1 MMKSATAAAFPRSS
15 FGAAPPAWILIQR
28 LAGHDAAR
36 RREAAL
42 RFTVREAGLAEQV
55 AQDGLLIASSQERVS
70 GADGII
76 LIGDVFGRRGGRDG
90 SPPPPGAPADRAAW
104 LARNRWGRYAAV
116 FPDGAALS
124 LMRDPM
130 GMMPLHALEIDGV
143 LVAAPDVP
151 PWLRTMAALRVDR
164 AALAHALAHPPML
177 TWAPVL
183 AGVQT
188 LTPGVLHSRGQG
200 GWTKTVIWDP
210 ARFVANAGE
219 DAETLRRR
227 LVDRIDMC
235 VAAWAARYPAPH
247 LELSGGLDSAIV
259 LASLA
264 RAGLTPSATNFTT
277 GYEGGD
283 ERRFARPLAER
294 YGVRLQAHDARAA
307 AIDYA
312 RLAGDVPGAA
322 PQLHGLDPIHE
333 QVIADHARA
342 AGASAIL
349 TGQGGD
355 AVFFQM
361 PSLGIAADLAA
372 KNGFAAFRDPLVL
385 DLAARTAR
393 SAWRVLGVM
402 LRERL
407 IGTPVRRDTFDRRLL
422 GDAVLDVLEAERLQ
436 HPWLGGLGAL
446 PPGKRV
452 QLEAIA
458 NCQLFFTPVRR
469 GIDRPLIH
477 PLLSQPIV
485 ELCLSIPTWQ
495 LAPDIRDRGL
505 ARGAF
510 RARLPE
516 ALLARRRK
524 GEASTYYNRA
534 IAENLPFLRDFLLGG
549 RLAEMGFLDKARLE
563 AALDANRMMHLDE
576 TRPVPLYVSFEAWL
590 RRQG

>member
-1 MMKSATAAAFPRSS
+1 M
-15 FGAAPPAWILIQR
+15 
-28 LAGHDAAR
+28 AR
-36 RREAAL
+36 RREASL
-42 RFTVREAGLAEQV
+42 HLTVREAGLAEQV
-55 AQDGLLIASSQERVS
+55 ARDGLLIASSHEPVRV
-70 GADGII
+70 ADDVV
-76 LIGDVFGRRGGRDG
+76 LIGDVFGRRGGVDM
-90 SPPPPGAPADRAAW
+90 SPPPSGESAVRAAW

-130 GMMPLHALEIDGV
+130 GMMPIHALEIDGI

-151 PWLRTMAALRVDR
+151 PWLRAMGPALRVDET
-164 AALAHALAHPPML
+164 ALAHALAHPPFL
-177 TWAPVL
+177 TWAAL
-183 AGVQT
+183 RAGVRT
-188 LTPGVLHSRGQG
+188 LTPGVLHSRGPE
-200 GWTKTVIWDP
+200 GWSETVIWHP
-210 ARFVANAGE
+210 ARFIANAGQ
-219 DAETLRRR
+219 DADRMRHL
-227 LVDRIDMC
+227 LADRIDTC

-259 LASLA
+259 LSSLA
-264 RAGLTPSATNFTT
+264 RAGVAPSATNFTT

-283 ERRFARPLAER
+283 ERRFARPLADR
-294 YGVRLQAHDARAA
+294 YGIRLQAHDARAA

-312 RLAGDVPGAA
+312 RLACDVPGAA
-322 PQLHGLDPIHE
+322 PQLHGLDPVHE

-355 AVFFQM
+355 AVLFQM

-372 KNGFAAFRDPLVL
+372 ANGLAALGDPLVL

-393 SAWRVLGVM
+393 SLWRVLGVM
-402 LRERL
+402 LREKL

-422 GDAVLDVLEAERLQ
+422 GGAVLDVLEPARLR
-436 HPWLGGLGAL
+436 HPWLAGLEAL

-505 ARGAF
+505 ARDAF

-534 IAENLPFLRDFLLGG
+534 IAENLPFLRDYLLGG
-549 RLAEMGFLDKARLE
+549 RLAEMGLLDKATLE
-563 AALDANRMMHLDE
+563 AALDADRMIHVDE

>member
-1 MMKSATAAAFPRSS
+1 MKSATAAAFPRSS
-15 FGAAPPAWILIQR
+15 FGAAPPAWILIRR
-28 LAGHDAAR
+28 LEDHDAAR

-42 RFTVREAGLAEQV
+42 RLIVREAGLAEQV
-55 AQDGLLIASSQERVS
+55 AQDGLLIASSHERVS
-70 GADGII
+70 VADDVV
-76 LIGDVFGRRGGRDG
+76 LIGDVFGRRGGVDM
-90 SPPPPGAPADRAAW
+90 SPPRGDPADHAAW
-104 LARNRWGRYAAV
+104 LVENRWGRYAAV
-116 FPDGAALS
+116 FLGGTGPS

-130 GMMPLHALEIDGV
+130 GMMPLHGLEIDGV

-151 PWLRTMAALRVDR
+151 PWLRTMGTALRVDQT
-164 AALAHALAHPPML
+164 ALAHALAHPPLL

-183 AGVQT
+183 TGVRT
-188 LTPGVLHSRGQG
+188 LTPGVLHSRHAK
-200 GWTKTVIWDP
+200 GWNETVIWHP
-210 ARFVANAGE
+210 ARFVSNAGE
-219 DAETLRRR
+219 DAETLKRR
-227 LVDRIDMC
+227 LADRVDMC

-259 LASLA
+259 LSSLA

-294 YGVRLQAHDARAA
+294 YGIRLQAHDARAA

-322 PQLHGLDPIHE
+322 PQLHGLDPVHE
-333 QVIADHARA
+333 QVIADHAGA

-361 PSLGIAADLAA
+361 PSLGIAADLAVA
-372 KNGFAAFRDPLVL
+372 NGLAAFRDPLVL

-393 SAWRVLGVM
+393 SAGRVLGVM

-407 IGTPVRRDTFDRRLL
+407 IGTPVGRDTFDRRLL
-422 GDAVLDVLEAERLQ
+422 GSAVLDVLEPERLR
-436 HPWLGGLGAL
+436 HPWLAGLGAL

-505 ARGAF
+505 ARDAF

-534 IAENLPFLRDFLLGG
+534 IAENLPFLRDYLLGG
-549 RLAEMGFLDKARLE
+549 RLAEMGLLDKTRLE
-563 AALDANRMMHLDE
+563 TALDADRMMHVDE